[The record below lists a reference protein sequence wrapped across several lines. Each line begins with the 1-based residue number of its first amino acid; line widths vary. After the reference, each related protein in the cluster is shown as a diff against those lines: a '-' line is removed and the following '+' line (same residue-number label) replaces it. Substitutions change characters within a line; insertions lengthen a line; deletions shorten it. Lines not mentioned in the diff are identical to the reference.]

1 MSKKMFWSLV
11 LLGPAVMAIGILL
24 DLAIPGT
31 IFGTALLAVG
41 AVVSLA
47 MLLIAPR
54 SRRRQRMDEIQAH
67 AAQQG
72 NIAVFHNNDFTGTG
86 I

>member
-11 LLGPAVMAIGILL
+11 LLGPALMALGILV

-31 IFGTALLAVG
+31 VVGTVLLAVG

-54 SRRRQRMDEIQAH
+54 SRRRQRADEIYAN

-72 NIAVFHNNDFTGTG
+72 NIAVFHNNDPTGTG

>member
-1 MSKKMFWSLV
+1 MFWSLV
-11 LLGPAVMAIGILL
+11 LLGPALMALGILL

-54 SRRRQRMDEIQAH
+54 SRRRQRMDEIHAH

-72 NIAVFHNNDFTGTG
+72 NIAVFHHNDFTGTG